1 MTPLQEIRLNVKTL
15 SARATFL
22 RQEEIRALRI
32 ARRLRGKQGQEV
44 KRAQVYDSHETLHNS
59 RVGSN
64 RAALR
69 HLHITR
75 ALVKDMALYRLE
87 DPMHTRSP
95 VDWDRVV
102 DNLIMFRSLGRNE
115 ARAVVDSYIERSYEA
130 WEQVLLARE
139 EHAKEM
145 VEKHGAVVSENSRPA
160 EVAAE

>member
-1 MTPLQEIRLNVKTL
+1 M
-15 SARATFL
+15 
-22 RQEEIRALRI
+22 
-32 ARRLRGKQGQEV
+32 

-75 ALVKDMALYRLE
+75 ALVKDMALYHLE

-102 DNLIMFRSLGRNE
+102 DNLMIGLLVVPVRCGRT
-115 ARAVVDSYIERSYEA
+115 ALDLRAIGNMLWSS
-130 WEQVLLARE
+130 
-139 EHAKEM
+139 
-145 VEKHGAVVSENSRPA
+145 SR
-160 EVAAE
+160 

>member
-1 MTPLQEIRLNVKTL
+1 MTPLQEIRLNVKIL
-15 SARATFL
+15 SAHATFL

-32 ARRLRGKQGQEV
+32 ARRLRGQQGQEV
-44 KRAQVYDSHETLHNS
+44 KRAQVYNSHETLHNN

-75 ALVKDMALYRLE
+75 ALIKGMPLYHLE
-87 DPMHTRSP
+87 DPMYTRSP
-95 VDWDRVV
+95 VDWDRVM
-102 DNLIMFRSLGRNE
+102 DNLVMFRSLGRNE
-115 ARAVVDSYIERSYEA
+115 ARAVVDGYIEQSREA

-145 VEKHGAVVSENSRPA
+145 VERHGVIVDENSRLA